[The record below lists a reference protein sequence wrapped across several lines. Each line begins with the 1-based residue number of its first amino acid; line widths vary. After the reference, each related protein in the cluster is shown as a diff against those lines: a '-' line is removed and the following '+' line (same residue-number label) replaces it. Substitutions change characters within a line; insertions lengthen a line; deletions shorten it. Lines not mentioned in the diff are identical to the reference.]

1 MSRFCK
7 RAGLILIFVTPI
19 ALSQQE
25 EEPNLGGEDLL
36 SDEIIFDDNLPLL
49 LSNSSCSLFAEIKAI
64 STPEK
69 KAEKRRKASAVAK
82 SIL

>member
-7 RAGLILIFVTPI
+7 RAGLIQKYVTPI

-36 SDEIIFDDNLPLL
+36 SDEIIFDDNLFGNIFDESPL
-49 LSNSSCSLFAEIKAI
+49 SLIHI
-64 STPEK
+64 
-69 KAEKRRKASAVAK
+69 
-82 SIL
+82 

>member
-36 SDEIIFDDNLPLL
+36 SNEIIFDDNLFGNIFDESPNNMKSPGWKAL
-49 LSNSSCSLFAEIKAI
+49 LFASANNFTGK
-64 STPEK
+64 STTIP
-69 KAEKRRKASAVAK
+69 
-82 SIL
+82 